1 MWRTS
6 SAAQARDHI
15 DRDALCSEM
24 STASWSPG
32 HLAAA
37 TLRRLQKRDLMPPS
51 PVLCWVVPGP
61 GGLGDRRQV
70 AVSPSPTGQG
80 YLEPLERRPCG
91 HRDVLKPPVAADR
104 ADHPLDLVWEAVTL
118 GHADGLVERRPR
130 GYDPGLIPHTDGSAL
145 PESPRLLI
153 MVCLRPAVEGGDS
166 VLIDGYQVYQ
176 AIAGT
181 DPQMLDA
188 LCARDSV
195 HFGTGAGYLGSI
207 FRPLPGGRIA
217 VRFRFDD
224 LARFSPTVG
233 RRVDGFRRLLAR
245 YERRG
250 RLHAGDGYVL
260 LNDRWLHGCTGFR
273 GDRLMLQ
280 VLGDP
285 LSQHAIPTGFPAD
298 NPHVVAPGG

>member
-1 MWRTS
+1 MR
-6 SAAQARDHI
+6 
-15 DRDALCSEM
+15 E
-24 STASWSPG
+24 
-32 HLAAA
+32 
-37 TLRRLQKRDLMPPS
+37 
-51 PVLCWVVPGP
+51 
-61 GGLGDRRQV
+61 
-70 AVSPSPTGQG
+70 PTGQTAIQLG
-80 YLEPLERRPCG
+80 RPG
-91 HRDVLKPPVAADR
+91 SIDHVVDDLQSKGLALLAGISGRADVLAFGRAIAAVRTHRDGSPDGVTTIAQRASAADTVGMGGFSAR
-104 ADHPLDLVWEAVTL
+104 
-118 GHADGLVERRPR
+118 
-130 GYDPGLIPHTDGSAL
+130 GLIPHTDGSAL

-153 MVCLRPAVEGGDS
+153 MACLRPAVEGGDS

-207 FRPLPGGRIA
+207 FQPLPGGRIA

-233 RRVDGFRRLLAR
+233 RHVDGFRRLLAR
-245 YERRG
+245 YARRG

-260 LNDRWLHGCTGFR
+260 LNDRWLHGRTGFR
-273 GDRLMLQ
+273 GDRLMLR

-285 LSQHAIPTGFPAD
+285 LSQHAIPTGFPAG